1 MKSYHKLL
9 AGTFG
14 MGFLALLFLIFLRG
28 EIPFDPWIQSAV
40 LQLRDPMVTRLLTL
54 LTYTANWQFI
64 TGVCLILLILP
75 WTRRFPGL
83 ILSASPLFSTLLYK
97 LIKEILQR
105 PRPEEALHLIQQGG
119 FSFPSG
125 HAMTGL
131 VFYGLVLYFFLSSI
145 KNSSTRRVLLSVG
158 VVYIFFIGFS
168 RIYLGVHY
176 PSDVLAGWCLGGLQ
190 LMLILRLPVGSPGQ
204 RKCSLYRWTEEFR
217 SRR

>member
-1 MKSYHKLL
+1 MKTCEKRIACGL
-9 AGTFG
+9 AA
-14 MGFLALLFLIFLRG
+14 GFLALLFLVLQNM
-28 EIPFDPWIQSAV
+28 EIPFDPFLQSVILEFRA
-40 LQLRDPMVTRLLTL
+40 PMMTRAMTL

-105 PRPEEALHLIQQGG
+105 PRPEEALHLIRQGG

-145 KNSSTRRVLLSVG
+145 KNSSTRGVLLAVG
-158 VVYIFFIGFS
+158 VIYIFSIGFS

-204 RKCSLYRWTEEFR
+204 RKYSLYRWTEEFR

>member
-75 WTRRFPGL
+75 WTRFYPGL
-83 ILSASPLFSTLLYK
+83 VFSAAPLFSTALYK
-97 LIKEILQR
+97 LIKEIVQR
-105 PRPEEALHLIQQGG
+105 NRPEETLHLIQQGG
-119 FSFPSG
+119 YSFPSG

-131 VFYGLVLYFFLSSI
+131 VFYGLTLYFILSFIKKSSI
-145 KNSSTRRVLLSVG
+145 RWMLLAIG
-158 VVYIFFIGFS
+158 VTYIFLIGFS

-204 RKCSLYRWTEEFR
+204 RKYSLYRWTEEFR

>member
-1 MKSYHKLL
+1 MKICEKRIACGL
-9 AGTFG
+9 AA
-14 MGFLALLFLIFLRG
+14 GFLALLFLVLQNM
-28 EIPFDPWIQSAV
+28 EIPFDPFLQSVILEFRA
-40 LQLRDPMVTRLLTL
+40 PMMTRAMTL

-105 PRPEEALHLIQQGG
+105 PRPEEALHLIHQGG

-145 KNSSTRRVLLSVG
+145 KNSSTRGVLLAVG
-158 VVYIFFIGFS
+158 VIYIFSIGFS

-204 RKCSLYRWTEEFR
+204 RKYSLYRWTEEFR

>member
-1 MKSYHKLL
+1 M
-9 AGTFG
+9 AA
-14 MGFLALLFLIFLRG
+14 GFLALLILVLQNM
-28 EIPFDPWIQSAV
+28 EIPFDPFLQSVILEFRA
-40 LQLRDPMVTRLLTL
+40 PMMTRAMTL

-204 RKCSLYRWTEEFR
+204 RKYSLYRWTEEFR

>member
-145 KNSSTRRVLLSVG
+145 KNSSTRRVLLAVG
-158 VVYIFFIGFS
+158 VIYIFSIGFS

-204 RKCSLYRWTEEFR
+204 RKYSLYRWTEEFR

>member
-131 VFYGLVLYFFLSSI
+131 VFYGLVLYFFLGSI

-204 RKCSLYRWTEEFR
+204 RKYSLYRWTEEFR

>member
-1 MKSYHKLL
+1 MKTCEKWIACGL
-9 AGTFG
+9 AV
-14 MGFLALLFLIFLRG
+14 GFLALLFLVLQNP
-28 EIPFDPWIQSAV
+28 EIPFDPF
-40 LQLRDPMVTRLLTL
+40 LQCAILGFRAPMMTRAMTL

-64 TGVCLILLILP
+64 TGICLILLILP

-131 VFYGLVLYFFLSSI
+131 VFYGLVLYFLLNSI
-145 KNSSTRRVLLSVG
+145 KNSRTRRVLLAVG

-176 PSDVLAGWCLGGLQ
+176 PSDVMAGWCLGGLQ

-204 RKCSLYRWTEEFR
+204 RKYSLYRWTEEFR

>member
-1 MKSYHKLL
+1 MKTCEKMIACGL
-9 AGTFG
+9 AA
-14 MGFLALLFLIFLRG
+14 GFLLLLFLVLQKM
-28 EIPFDPWIQSAV
+28 EIPFDPFLQSTI
-40 LQLRDPMVTRLLTL
+40 LEFRNPLITRFLTL

-64 TGVCLILLILP
+64 TGLCLIILIVP
-75 WTRRFPGL
+75 RTRRFPGL
-83 ILSASPLFSTLLYK
+83 ILSAAPLFSTLLYK

-131 VFYGLVLYFFLSSI
+131 VFYGLVLYFLLSSI
-145 KNSSTRRVLLSVG
+145 KNSSNRRVLLAIG

>member
-1 MKSYHKLL
+1 MKICEKRIACGL
-9 AGTFG
+9 AA
-14 MGFLALLFLIFLRG
+14 GFLALLFLVLQNM
-28 EIPFDPWIQSAV
+28 EIPFDPFLQSVILEFRA
-40 LQLRDPMVTRLLTL
+40 PMMTRAMTL

-105 PRPEEALHLIQQGG
+105 PRPEEALHLIRQGG

-145 KNSSTRRVLLSVG
+145 KNSSTRGVLLAVG
-158 VVYIFFIGFS
+158 VIYIFSIGFS

-204 RKCSLYRWTEEFR
+204 RKYSLYRWTEEFR

>member
-145 KNSSTRRVLLSVG
+145 KNSSTRRVLLAVG

-204 RKCSLYRWTEEFR
+204 RKYSLYRWTEEFR

>member
-1 MKSYHKLL
+1 MKICEKRIACGL
-9 AGTFG
+9 AA
-14 MGFLALLFLIFLRG
+14 GFLALLFLVLQNM
-28 EIPFDPWIQSAV
+28 EIPFDPFLQSVILEFRA
-40 LQLRDPMVTRLLTL
+40 PMMTRAMTL

-204 RKCSLYRWTEEFR
+204 RKYSLYRWTEEFR

>member
-1 MKSYHKLL
+1 MKTCEKRIACGL
-9 AGTFG
+9 AA
-14 MGFLALLFLIFLRG
+14 GFLALLFLVLQNM
-28 EIPFDPWIQSAV
+28 EIPFDPFLQSVILEFRA
-40 LQLRDPMVTRLLTL
+40 PMMTRAMTL

-105 PRPEEALHLIQQGG
+105 PRPEEALHLIRQGG

-145 KNSSTRRVLLSVG
+145 KNSSTRGVLLAVG
-158 VVYIFFIGFS
+158 VIYIFSIGFS

>member
-204 RKCSLYRWTEEFR
+204 RKYSLYRWTEEFR

>member
-1 MKSYHKLL
+1 MKTCEKIIAGGL
-9 AGTFG
+9 AA
-14 MGFLALLFLIFLRG
+14 GFLVLLFLVLQNS
-28 EIPFDPWIQSAV
+28 EIPFDPFLQSAI
-40 LQLRDPMVTRLLTL
+40 LEFRAPLITWLLTL

-64 TGVCLILLILP
+64 TVLCLLILIFHR
-75 WTRRFPGL
+75 TRRFPGL

-131 VFYGLVLYFFLSSI
+131 VFYGLVIYFLLRSI
-145 KNSSTRRVLLSVG
+145 KNISTRGILLAVG
-158 VVYIFFIGFS
+158 VVYIFLIGFS

-176 PSDVLAGWCLGGLQ
+176 PSDVLAGWCLGGVQ

>member
-1 MKSYHKLL
+1 MKTCEKMIACGL
-9 AGTFG
+9 AA
-14 MGFLALLFLIFLRG
+14 GFLALLFMILQNMK
-28 EIPFDPWIQSAV
+28 IPFDPFLQSAI
-40 LQLRDPMVTRLLTL
+40 LEFRAPMITRAMIL

-75 WTRRFPGL
+75 RTRRFPGL
-83 ILSASPLFSTLLYK
+83 ILSASPLFSTLFYK

-105 PRPEEALHLIQQGG
+105 PRPEEVLHLIQQGG

-131 VFYGLVLYFFLSSI
+131 VFYGLVLYFLLGSI
-145 KNSSTRRVLLSVG
+145 KKSSTRKVLLAVG
-158 VVYIFFIGFS
+158 LIYILFVGFS

-190 LMLILRLPVGSPGQ
+190 LMLILRLPVGFPGQ
-204 RKCSLYRWTEEFR
+204 RKCSLYKWTEEFR

>member
-1 MKSYHKLL
+1 MKICEKRIACGL
-9 AGTFG
+9 AA
-14 MGFLALLFLIFLRG
+14 GFLALLFLVLQNM
-28 EIPFDPWIQSAV
+28 EIPFDPFLQSVILEFRA
-40 LQLRDPMVTRLLTL
+40 PMMTRAMTL

-105 PRPEEALHLIQQGG
+105 PRPEEALHLIHQGG

-204 RKCSLYRWTEEFR
+204 RKYSLYRWTEEFR

>member
-1 MKSYHKLL
+1 MKTTEKMITCGLS
-9 AGTFG
+9 A
-14 MGFLALLFLIFLRG
+14 GFLVLLFLVLQNK
-28 EIPFDPWIQSAV
+28 EIPFDPFLQSAI
-40 LQLRDPMVTRLLTL
+40 LEFRAPLITRLLTL

-64 TGVCLILLILP
+64 TGVCLLILILP
-75 WTRRFPGL
+75 QTRRFPGL

-131 VFYGLVLYFFLSSI
+131 VFYGLVLYFLLRSI
-145 KNSSTRRVLLSVG
+145 KNSSTRGILLAVG
-158 VVYIFFIGFS
+158 VVYIFLIGFS

>member
-105 PRPEEALHLIQQGG
+105 PRPEEALHLIRQGG

-204 RKCSLYRWTEEFR
+204 RKYSLYRWTEEFR